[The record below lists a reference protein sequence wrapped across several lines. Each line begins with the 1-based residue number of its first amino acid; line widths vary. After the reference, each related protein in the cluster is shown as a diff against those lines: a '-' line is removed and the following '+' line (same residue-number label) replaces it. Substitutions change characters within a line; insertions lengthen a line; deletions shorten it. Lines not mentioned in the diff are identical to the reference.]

1 MRVRSVIPVLAAI
14 GLACAGGP
22 ASPPDPPDPPDP
34 VATAAPVV
42 LPAMPSIPPPVAPMP
57 DDMAFYFTRPI
68 LLSDVDGKSLRALTL
83 MRNTIYARAGN
94 PFRKRWLDAYFR
106 AQPWYTPNARMDESR
121 LSSLDRTNA
130 AFVARYEAGLTRAVL
145 GARLDAFAERL
156 KAHEELPDAD
166 LIEVVL
172 LTRAAGE
179 DLVQWAANGEVTVP
193 PRIHTL
199 VEVTPLDD
207 PKMLDRQ
214 LAVEDLRD
222 LSKRDLRL
230 LRNTVYARHGRE
242 FQSPTLQGY
251 FARMEWYR
259 PDPGFTDTR
268 LSELDQRN
276 VKLVQSVEDSIGG
289 PMTEHEQ
296 QTAESWFDGA

>member
-1 MRVRSVIPVLAAI
+1 MRRPLVILVFASIAL
-14 GLACAGGP
+14 GCSGGP
-22 ASPPDPPDPPDP
+22 TSSPAPAVPPAP
-34 VATAAPVV
+34 VALPSMPTIPEPVV
-42 LPAMPSIPPPVAPMP
+42 VAPIP
-57 DDMAFYFTRPI
+57 TDMTFYFTRPI
-68 LLSDVDGKSLRALTL
+68 VQSDVDGKTLRELTL

-94 PFRKRWLDAYFR
+94 PFRKRWLDGYFR
-106 AQPWYTPNARMDESR
+106 AQSWYQPKAQMDEAV
-121 LSSLDRTNA
+121 LSPLDRTNA
-130 AFVARYEAGLTRAVL
+130 AFVARYEAGLTRVVL
-145 GARLDAFAERL
+145 GTRLGRYGERL
-156 KAHEELPDAD
+156 KGQETLSDDD

-172 LTRAAGE
+172 LARASGE
-179 DLVQWAANGEVTVP
+179 DLVQWAANWEITVP
-193 PRIHTL
+193 ARIHTL

-230 LRNTVYARHGRE
+230 LRNMVYARHGRE
-242 FQSPTLQGY
+242 FKSPTLQGY

-259 PDPGFTDTR
+259 PDPAFTEAR

-276 VKLVQSVEDSIGG
+276 VKLIQSVEDSIGG